1 MAKMSDKHK
10 LMAYLLFREFGYKQ
24 DDIAVLMKVS
34 QSTIANAV
42 KEVRFRMKITD
53 LEKQLAETR
62 ALLLQQGY
70 HEEIPQLGGPL
81 QLLP

>member
-10 LMAYLLFREFGYKQ
+10 LMAYLLFKEFGYKQ
-24 DDIAVLMKVS
+24 ANIAVLMQVS
-34 QSTIANAV
+34 QSTIATAV

-53 LEKQLAETR
+53 LEKQLADTR

-70 HEEIPQLGGPL
+70 REEIPQLGGPQ